1 MIFDHRTYTIQPGKT
16 NEYVKIFEEFA
27 YPVAMKHGLNLVAY
41 FVSKVGTLNQVVHIW
56 SYNDMMEFET
66 LREQRDA
73 DPEWT
78 RYRQKIAGMIVAQ
91 EDKITEEDLS
101 NSLRAQYESFKKAY
115 TEAAKPDYIDL
126 DKLSL
131 IHI

>member
-16 NEYVKIFEEFA
+16 NKYVKIFEEFA

-91 EDKITEEDLS
+91 EDKIMVGS
-101 NSLRAQYESFKKAY
+101 NFSPIK
-115 TEAAKPDYIDL
+115 
-126 DKLSL
+126 
-131 IHI
+131 